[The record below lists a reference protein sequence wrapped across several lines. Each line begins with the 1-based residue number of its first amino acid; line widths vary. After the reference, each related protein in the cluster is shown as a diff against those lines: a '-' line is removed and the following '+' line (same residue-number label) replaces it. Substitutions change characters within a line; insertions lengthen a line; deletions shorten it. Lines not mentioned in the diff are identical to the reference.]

1 MAMKIPTGTNM
12 ESDAIDRR
20 SAFAAEVEAR
30 TGIDEAMIRR
40 LVHGFYSR
48 IRTDPVLGPIFDAR
62 IKGWDPH
69 LARMC
74 AFWSSVVLMTGRY
87 HGRPMEKHA
96 LLPVSGA
103 HFDRWLQLFADT
115 AREMCPPAAAEHFI
129 ERARMIG
136 ASLELGIATHRGLF
150 LGKGD
155 RLPPINPEWRDQ

>member
-1 MAMKIPTGTNM
+1 M

-87 HGRPMEKHA
+87 HGRPMQKHA

-103 HFDRWLQLFADT
+103 HFDRWLRLFADT
-115 AREMCPPAAAEHFI
+115 AREMCPPLAAEHFI
-129 ERARMIG
+129 DRARMIG
-136 ASLELGIATHRGLF
+136 ASLELGIATHCGLF
-150 LGKGD
+150 LGKGE
-155 RLPPINPEWRDQ
+155 RLPPINPAGRNT